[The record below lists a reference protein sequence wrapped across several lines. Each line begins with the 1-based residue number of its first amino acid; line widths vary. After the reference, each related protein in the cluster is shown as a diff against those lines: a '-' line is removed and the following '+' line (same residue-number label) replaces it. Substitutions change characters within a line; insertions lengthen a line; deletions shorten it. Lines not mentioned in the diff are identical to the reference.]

1 MQRDHSRN
9 SSRDSKD
16 SNEDKKKKEETMMKI
31 IIKIQSCIRMFNAR
45 NKYIEMQEREEER
58 RLENPSIM
66 SDTINTEQFLTINND
81 QNTTNVQDK
90 YMKSLTLH
98 VIESETFSQQRQVM
112 KDKFKGS
119 KINSSNKDT
128 INTQTTIQPYQ
139 SQMGDTIPMLE
150 DEEMQIQ
157 ETINFPNEVTLNIKE
172 QTIDTILSVSDTSYA
187 KKPYG

>member
-98 VIESETFSQQRQVM
+98 VIESETFSQ
-112 KDKFKGS
+112 
-119 KINSSNKDT
+119 
-128 INTQTTIQPYQ
+128 
-139 SQMGDTIPMLE
+139 
-150 DEEMQIQ
+150 
-157 ETINFPNEVTLNIKE
+157 
-172 QTIDTILSVSDTSYA
+172 
-187 KKPYG
+187 